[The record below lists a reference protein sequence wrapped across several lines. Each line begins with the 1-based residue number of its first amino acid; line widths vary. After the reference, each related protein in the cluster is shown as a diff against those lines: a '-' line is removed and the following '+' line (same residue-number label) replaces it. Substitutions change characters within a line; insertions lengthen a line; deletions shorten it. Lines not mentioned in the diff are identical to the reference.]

1 MSKVVRVISGIPRYQ
16 ELGATA
22 YEETYS
28 VASPISAGTDITL
41 PNSGTYTS
49 SELTIYLNGQK
60 MTYLEDYAYVGTPP
74 RTQVEFLFDLV
85 AGDLVVFRKET

>member
-1 MSKVVRVISGIPRYQ
+1 MSKVVRIVSGIPRYQ
-16 ELGATA
+16 DLGATT

-28 VASPISAGTDITL
+28 VGAPISAGTDITL

-49 SELTIYLNGQK
+49 SDLAVYLNGQK
-60 MTYLEDYAYVGTPP
+60 MSYLEDYAYVGTVP

-85 AGDLVVFRKET
+85 AGDLIVFRKEL